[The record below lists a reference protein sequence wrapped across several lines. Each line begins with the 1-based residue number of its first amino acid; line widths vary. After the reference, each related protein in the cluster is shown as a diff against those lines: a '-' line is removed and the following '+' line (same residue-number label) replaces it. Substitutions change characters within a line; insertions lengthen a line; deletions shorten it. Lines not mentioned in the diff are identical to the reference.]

1 MEVLPYILHLCMA
14 SVGMSHH
21 VELSLSQVSQH
32 MEDEQEARA
41 PEGK

>member
-1 MEVLPYILHLCMA
+1 MEVFPYILHLCMA

-21 VELSLSQVSQH
+21 VELSLSQH
-32 MEDEQEARA
+32 KEHEQEARA